1 MADNNLVLRIIMN
14 ASDRA
19 SSAMNRVREAAS
31 GLSGRLGRLQQ
42 AFDRSARN
50 RNNLTQYINQRQ
62 AMRQLDAQMQN
73 TQQRIQSLAQ
83 TQRQQGSLTREQQRE
98 WTQLQRSMRQSQQ
111 EYQRLQQS
119 SHALGN
125 ELRAQGI
132 STTRLRESQARLN
145 REHDEAARALE
156 RERAALN
163 RLDRARERSQRM
175 SQAGRRA
182 LATSAASGLA
192 AAGIGRT
199 LMVPVKAYA
208 ETEAASTDLR
218 MAMMDKTGQVSAQYQ
233 AVNELATRLGD
244 KRPGTTADFKNL
256 MTMLMRQGVSA
267 ETVLGGTGE
276 AAALLAVQ
284 LKKTP
289 EAAAEMA
296 AKLQDA
302 TRSTEKE
309 MLGLMDSV
317 QRLFYA
323 GVEDNNILGAFSK
336 LSPALDVTRLKGEAA
351 IKTFSP
357 LIGMLDQAGL
367 SGESAGNALRKVFT
381 RVMDTQKIAK
391 VTKGTGI
398 SLNFTNGKGEFGGI
412 EKMYTELA
420 KLQKLNTEQ
429 RLDVLQGIFGDDS
442 ETLQALNTMI
452 SKGQEGYNEFAAKME
467 AQASLNQRVNEQ
479 LGTLSNLWDAA
490 TGTFTNFLASMGEA
504 IAPELKSVV
513 SWIGEVNEKL
523 STWAA
528 QNPKTANTIMKIAAA
543 AGIVAAAIAGV
554 SLVVAG
560 VLLPL
565 AAMQTSWAMAFN
577 LLSRGSFILPMITRL
592 LGGLGT
598 ALLTFGRAALTFMVS
613 NPFGWALIAVGLI
626 VALWMNWDR
635 VKAGIAAG
643 WNWLRGVLR
652 DNPFLG
658 ALMGPIGLILSMI
671 ANWDRL
677 KAGIAAGWEWLKGV
691 FRDNPFVAAFT
702 APIALI
708 NTLSAKFDYLIAKIQ
723 QAKAAIQN
731 FDMGK
736 AASNTWGKVKS
747 AVGFS
752 RGGYTGH
759 GGVHDVAGVVHKGE
773 VVFNQADVA
782 RFGGWRALE
791 RLRKTGLT
799 GAALQKAN
807 RYFSGNSSPAPA
819 LRAPAAERN
828 RQPENNLTQSI
839 TINIQAAAQ
848 QSAQEI
854 AAAVRRELERIGN
867 MAQRRRNSSLLD
879 AD

>member
-1 MADNNLVLRIIMN
+1 MADNNLVLRIIMAAN
-14 ASDRA
+14 DRA

-42 AFDRSARN
+42 AFDRIARN

-98 WTQLQRSMRQSQQ
+98 WVQLQRSMRQSQQ

-125 ELRAQGI
+125 ELREQGI

-182 LATSAASGLA
+182 LATSAASSLA

-244 KRPGTTADFKNL
+244 KLPGTTADFKNL
-256 MTMLMRQGVSA
+256 MTMLIRQGVSA
-267 ETVLGGTGE
+267 ETILGGTGE

-284 LKKTP
+284 LKKPP

-317 QRLFYA
+317 QRLYYA
-323 GVEDNNILGAFSK
+323 GVDDNNILGAFSK

-351 IKTFSP
+351 FKTFGP

-367 SGESAGNALRKVFT
+367 SGDSAGNALRKVFT
-381 RVMDTQKIAK
+381 LAMDNKKIAK
-391 VTKGTGI
+391 ATKGTGI
-398 SLNFTNGKGEFGGI
+398 HLDFTNGKGEFGGM

-429 RLDVLQGIFGDDS
+429 RLKVLKGIFGDDA

-467 AQASLNQRVNEQ
+467 KQASLNQRVNEQ

-528 QNPKTANTIMKIAAA
+528 ENPKTANTIMKIAAA
-543 AGIVAAAIAGV
+543 AGIVVAAIAGI

-577 LLSRGSFILPMITRL
+577 ILSRGSFVLPMITRL

-691 FRDNPFVAAFT
+691 LRDNPFIAALS

-708 NTLSAKFDYLIAKIQ
+708 NTLGAKFDYLIGKIQ

-759 GGVHDVAGVVHKGE
+759 GGVNDVAGVVHKGE

-799 GAALQKAN
+799 GAVLQRAN
-807 RYFSGNSSPAPA
+807 RYFAGNSNPAPA
-819 LRAPAAERN
+819 LRAPAAEHH
-828 RQPENNLTQSI
+828 RQPENNLHQSI

-848 QSAQEI
+848 QSAQDI
-854 AAAVRRELERIGN
+854 AAAVRRELERIGS

>member
-19 SSAMNRVREAAS
+19 SNAMNRVRDAAS

-125 ELRAQGI
+125 ELRTQGI

-145 REHDEAARALE
+145 REHDEAAHALE

-182 LATSAASGLA
+182 LATSAASSLA

-199 LMVPVKAYA
+199 LMVPLKAYA

-244 KRPGTTADFKNL
+244 KLPGTTADFKNL

-302 TRSTEKE
+302 TRSTETE

-323 GVEDNNILGAFSK
+323 GVDDNNILGAFSK

-381 RVMDTQKIAK
+381 LAMDSKKIAK

-398 SLNFTNGKGEFGGI
+398 SLDFTNGKGEFGGI

-429 RLDVLQGIFGDDS
+429 RLKVLKGIFGDDA

-513 SWIGEVNEKL
+513 TWIGEVNEKL
-523 STWAA
+523 SAWAA
-528 QNPKTANTIMKIAAA
+528 KNPKTANTIMKVAAA
-543 AGIVAAAIAGV
+543 AGIVAVAIAGV

-560 VLLPL
+560 VMLPL

-577 LLSRGSFILPMITRL
+577 LLSRGSFVLPMITRL

-626 VALWMNWDR
+626 VALWMHWDR

-652 DNPFLG
+652 DNPFIG

-691 FRDNPFVAAFT
+691 LRDNPFIAALS

-708 NTLSAKFDYLIAKIQ
+708 NTLGAKFDYLIGKIQ

-759 GGVHDVAGVVHKGE
+759 GGVNDVAGVVHKGE

-791 RLRKTGLT
+791 RLRKTGLA

-819 LRAPAAERN
+819 LRSSVAGNN

-848 QSAQEI
+848 QSAQDI
-854 AAAVRRELERIGN
+854 AAAVRRELERIGS

>member
-1 MADNNLVLRIIMN
+1 
-14 ASDRA
+14 
-19 SSAMNRVREAAS
+19 
-31 GLSGRLGRLQQ
+31 
-42 AFDRSARN
+42 
-50 RNNLTQYINQRQ
+50 
-62 AMRQLDAQMQN
+62 
-73 TQQRIQSLAQ
+73 
-83 TQRQQGSLTREQQRE
+83 
-98 WTQLQRSMRQSQQ
+98 
-111 EYQRLQQS
+111 
-119 SHALGN
+119 
-125 ELRAQGI
+125 
-132 STTRLRESQARLN
+132 
-145 REHDEAARALE
+145 
-156 RERAALN
+156 
-163 RLDRARERSQRM
+163 
-175 SQAGRRA
+175 
-182 LATSAASGLA
+182 
-192 AAGIGRT
+192 
-199 LMVPVKAYA
+199 
-208 ETEAASTDLR
+208 
-218 MAMMDKTGQVSAQYQ
+218 
-233 AVNELATRLGD
+233 
-244 KRPGTTADFKNL
+244 
-256 MTMLMRQGVSA
+256 
-267 ETVLGGTGE
+267 
-276 AAALLAVQ
+276 
-284 LKKTP
+284 
-289 EAAAEMA
+289 
-296 AKLQDA
+296 
-302 TRSTEKE
+302 
-309 MLGLMDSV
+309 
-317 QRLFYA
+317 
-323 GVEDNNILGAFSK
+323 
-336 LSPALDVTRLKGEAA
+336 
-351 IKTFSP
+351 
-357 LIGMLDQAGL
+357 MLDQAGL

-381 RVMDTQKIAK
+381 LAMDSKKIAK

-429 RLDVLQGIFGDDS
+429 RLKVLKGIFGDDA

-513 SWIGEVNEKL
+513 TWIGEVNEKL
-523 STWAA
+523 SAWAA

-543 AGIVAAAIAGV
+543 AGIVAVAIAGV
-554 SLVVAG
+554 SLTVAG

-577 LLSRGSFILPMITRL
+577 LLSRGAFVLPMITRL

-691 FRDNPFVAAFT
+691 LRDNPFIAAFT
-702 APIALI
+702 GPIGLI
-708 NTLSAKFDYLIAKIQ
+708 STMIANFDRLIAKIQ
-723 QAKAAIQN
+723 QASAAIRN

-759 GGVHDVAGVVHKGE
+759 GGVNDVAGVVHKGE

-791 RLRKTGLT
+791 RLRKTGLA

-819 LRAPAAERN
+819 LRSSVAGNN

-854 AAAVRRELERIGN
+854 AAAVRRELERISHA
-867 MAQRRRNSSLLD
+867 AQRRRNSSLLD

>member
-1 MADNNLVLRIIMN
+1 MADNNLVLRIIMAAN
-14 ASDRA
+14 DRA

-98 WTQLQRSMRQSQQ
+98 WVQLQRSMRQSQQ

-125 ELRAQGI
+125 ELREQGI

-182 LATSAASGLA
+182 LATSAASSLA

-244 KRPGTTADFKNL
+244 KLPGTTADFKNL

-381 RVMDTQKIAK
+381 LAMDSKKIAK

-429 RLDVLQGIFGDDS
+429 RLKVLKGIFGDDA

-513 SWIGEVNEKL
+513 TWIGEVNEKL
-523 STWAA
+523 SAWAA

-543 AGIVAAAIAGV
+543 AGIVAVAIAGV
-554 SLVVAG
+554 SLTVAG

-577 LLSRGSFILPMITRL
+577 LLSRGAFVLPMITRL

-691 FRDNPFVAAFT
+691 LRDNPFIAAFT
-702 APIALI
+702 GPIGLI
-708 NTLSAKFDYLIAKIQ
+708 STMIANFDRLIAKIQ
-723 QAKAAIQN
+723 QASAAIRN

-759 GGVHDVAGVVHKGE
+759 GGVNDVAGVVHKGE

-791 RLRKTGLT
+791 RLRKTGLA

-819 LRAPAAERN
+819 LRSSVAGNN

-854 AAAVRRELERIGN
+854 AAAVRRELERISHA
-867 MAQRRRNSSLLD
+867 AQRRRNSSLLD